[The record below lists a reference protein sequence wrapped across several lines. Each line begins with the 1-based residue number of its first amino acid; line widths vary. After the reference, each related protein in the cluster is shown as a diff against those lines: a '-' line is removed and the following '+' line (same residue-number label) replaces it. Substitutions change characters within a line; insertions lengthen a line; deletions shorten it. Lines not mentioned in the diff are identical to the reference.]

1 MRNGSATGG
10 PFMKSMENGTEK
22 EDYMSG
28 GITGGVNGTV
38 NGESRVE
45 EIRSP

>member
-1 MRNGSATGG
+1 MRNGSASGG
-10 PFMKSMENGTEK
+10 PFMKSMENGTER

-28 GITGGVNGTV
+28 GMNGGIDGAV